1 MATRLPDQRLVYLH
15 CRSLFDGVN
24 AQLRQ
29 KKHIRRILQAN
40 KTSIVILTQEFS
52 VDAICSVAKE
62 LLQDGIFESTSKARL
77 RFPEVFETT
86 AAQKS
91 ARVASE
97 AEVARSE
104 AEAIEKAIELS
115 DKEGA
120 IFTPTVADGKFPL
133 ASKKP
138 NPNGVGML
146 LPINIWIL

>member
-24 AQLRQ
+24 AQLRRE
-29 KKHIRRILQAN
+29 KSILRILKSH
-40 KTSIVILTQEFS
+40 KTSIVFLTQEFS
-52 VDAICSVAKE
+52 LEAICSIAKG
-62 LLQDGIFESTSKARL
+62 LLQEGIFESTSRARL

-86 AAQKS
+86 AAQRS
-91 ARVASE
+91 ERVASE

-120 IFTPTVADGKFPL
+120 IRKLTAADGKLPF

-138 NPNGVGML
+138 NPNGVGK
-146 LPINIWIL
+146 LPPIKIWIL